1 MFLQFNCITKEQSN
15 AIIEVYT
22 ISNTEIYIILKYSI
36 GYPHRDK
43 QISKDRFKDLWF
55 LVAMEVVT
63 RF

>member
-43 QISKDRFKDLWF
+43 QISKDRFKDL
-55 LVAMEVVT
+55 
-63 RF
+63 